1 MEMPSHVKAVRN
13 GRRIKF
19 LNTRNHIGS
28 AFNS

>member
-19 LNTRNHIGS
+19 LNTRNHIVS
-28 AFNS
+28 AFDS